1 MGSRVTA
8 LCSQMKLKPSE
19 PLGRLAALVN
29 ESRTNFDSASA
40 IVEVFVSKESFPEGE
55 SRSEDKAVNWSV
67 LFFSKHG

>member
-1 MGSRVTA
+1 M
-8 LCSQMKLKPSE
+8 
-19 PLGRLAALVN
+19 N

-55 SRSEDKAVNWSV
+55 SRSEDKVFVNWSV